1 MNLEQLKREVTA
13 LSDREQA
20 ELIRYTLQLR
30 YANDLEYRDEVTARL
45 NDKDK
50 SHWLTPDEFDH
61 RLGNV

>member
-1 MNLEQLKREVTA
+1 MSLEQLKREVTV

-30 YANDLEYRDEVTARL
+30 YANDSDYRGEVTDRL

-50 SHWLTPDEFDH
+50 SHWLTPDEFER
-61 RLGNV
+61 RLGNA